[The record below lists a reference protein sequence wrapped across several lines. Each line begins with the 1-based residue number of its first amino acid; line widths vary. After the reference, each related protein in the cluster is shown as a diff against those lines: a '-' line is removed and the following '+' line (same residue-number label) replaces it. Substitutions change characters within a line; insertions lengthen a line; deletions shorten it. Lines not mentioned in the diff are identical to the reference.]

1 MSLRWWRF
9 ARDCVLADLRE
20 QRRWHRW
27 ELVRPFL
34 EQRREYLALW
44 RAYLQGTSPAPADR
58 ARLLELEQ
66 RLRLQDIL
74 LFRGL
79 AGRTGPDQAT
89 VPSPNRPAAARAAAV
104 PRSASMS
111 ELLAFNDD
119 RPLANSTSETE
130 LARHRL
136 SNDGLDMHGSEG
148 IGERRGS
155 WLAWLWRSSHQPAE
169 VEAAAGSE
177 PGPAEPV
184 DGAGGY
190 APLRFT
196 RAQLQYLHRWVY
208 PEVEDSEP
216 QGASSSLVD
225 VQGRLCIGGLRVELR
240 CAAPEADREAVPLA
254 VVQLVELSLLS
265 TQELTGRTKAELSV
279 ESLTVCDASGPDGLP
294 AELLAP
300 LVASSGPTQQAL
312 RVLQEAWPA
321 SSCTWPE
328 RGSWNPES
336 EAGSRVSIWLAPC
349 RVSLEPSCGQ
359 LARFFCKPASMP
371 TAPPAAS
378 AVVKLFMHETVV
390 ALPFL
395 GPGGSKH
402 SLELCIASAELE
414 EDPSGRLQ
422 QRGAHA
428 RAANQAA
435 LQAGSTPFEAVH
447 RRLTVHDMSLRFCTG
462 ATGAVD
468 LMPPH
473 SFTATLSELVTDGVS
488 RNTVHCQFAEV
499 TILLHQTQLDHMV
512 CLANSLGQAHDAGVF
527 DLGTQAPAQRVGPT
541 FLMEAWLGA
550 ELVRLQLGCEDHAV
564 DFEAQQ
570 PRLKAKFFTGTL
582 QMQSDLETFRVTL
595 QHLLPGALGAQV
607 LGHLFVR
614 GLSVQHDSNALA
626 SSELTRVQLNY
637 AEICVAPASEHGSS
651 GSLEGHL
658 LTSTSPTVTASSRS
672 QPAAIFAMSATE
684 TNSAAVS
691 LWFKHDPSLED
702 VALSVEV
709 CTLQLHESGLVSTAI
724 AAVNTLQA
732 AVTQWWSSMIASAPR
747 APESGVPACQQPV
760 PIALR
765 CDGRAFVLE
774 FPSLAPTPFMDA
786 SGVSLS
792 MLSDS
797 AGSVDGEL
805 QIEALSLLKSTD
817 QLPLLLSPCWVALTC
832 SRHGDAEGLCV
843 KLKAGPIHAAFLYS
857 HIALLSAAQ
866 QLLLALA
873 PEPAPSSEG
882 TIALPVSRVDIVLPS
897 AEVAFATNYD
907 ERRRS
912 TASPEQVQTRQ
923 HRIAVA
929 VVDVHASFSARSPN
943 EQSAAC
949 RFQSFTLRQVMEAP
963 ESAECDSSDETL
975 LQVCGAGA
983 DQSAVLLEVE
993 VLRSGLLAQAVVP
1006 CLRVHLSASSATAA
1020 TCVVLQRVAG
1030 DLPAIEPSD
1039 VPFVLDVRL
1048 EDIDAV
1054 IEGSG
1059 TSATPSLHL
1068 RSATSL
1074 RAACSGGVTQPFRQ
1088 QVSAQVPMLLVEF
1101 LRGGKMP
1108 PAVLLAPCSAVLRVR
1123 LGSHGRA
1130 SLQCS
1135 DLQVHLAYTQLRAL
1149 LALAESMMS
1158 MLSRSDVADDATPV
1172 LQPPLHGLLPSTP
1185 SQRPGSSA
1193 SSEASGP
1200 SEYFDA
1206 QEHLEGD
1213 AELTAVQEGSVV
1225 APVQPLETRL
1235 EIYQGTCTATF
1246 IDDCGRVATPLFQLV
1261 LSPSTCHGALSDDH
1275 LRLHAMLGI
1284 SFYHYS
1290 RRHHQAGPQGWEPVL
1305 EPCTCSVDLG
1315 LGSALRSVE
1324 VASHG
1329 GVELNVLPSMLGSL
1343 SSLHHRLVADSDSTD
1358 DGRQSMLQ
1366 DAFAPG
1372 TLLRNDTGVPFSFW
1386 LQAGDLPSELAP
1398 SAEVLV
1404 PDEPGGSHPGQ
1415 RNCLHVLFGGFQK
1428 LDLHAPYR
1436 DRYRLWPAGLSGQS
1450 PHIVYVLVHSRSVDG
1465 VEHVTVHSP
1474 FTLLNATAE
1483 PLGVRLRMR
1492 DSDETQSMILKPGA
1506 REPVPIGFQSGWVE
1520 AELPP
1525 CETSVPDNHAS
1536 VHDPAAQ
1543 LELTVASLQTLRGRG
1558 GVMQLRSHHDPRCCY
1573 SLLTELPKQAP
1584 QCWLISVYAPLV
1596 LHNSLLCGLE
1606 YELSDCASSHN
1617 SEPVQASASQRGRL
1631 VRSSSLPIFCSSAWG
1646 VQGPHECYLRLR
1658 CEDFSWSKPVQ
1669 LSLAR
1674 ESDDAVESRHEL
1686 EIRCPA
1692 SHGTVR
1698 AGVDQDREATAAV
1711 LRLHVVRRAT
1721 GVIAEVCGGVWVQN
1735 ECHLSLHY
1743 ELNNDASTAAVLQ
1756 PTASTTVAQNS
1767 IAAHCAAAPLQGTG
1781 YGLPDVRLRATAAE
1795 GTRRAKG
1802 AGGSSAFLS
1811 LSDLLQLGDQSE
1823 EVRIGL
1829 PLPQQVGGSA
1839 EESRWLDLGA
1849 KLVPLEHKFGRSLLL
1864 TIAPRY
1870 VLLNRTAKPLLFR
1883 QHGHAGYVEL
1893 APFATERRLVP
1904 IHWHDSQRPRYI
1916 CFRRLE
1922 RGEEWSG
1929 RVPFESSGVGPLAG
1943 GAELSIRLRNLE
1955 TGASEFPRL
1964 SLHQLPGRPTFVLQV
1979 LDELA
1984 GSAPITVTNETKHE
1998 LRFKQAGVSLVCVVP
2013 AGAAYPYAWDAPA
2026 GRQRLHLTLVGC
2038 GVRFSC
2044 STAPSR
2050 ASRPLFGGFLGRRL
2064 FELCVSSEGACTQIR
2079 VQEVAT
2085 NSAPKL
2091 PMGIMAAVAPLQES
2105 VITAAKEDLPFQV
2118 LVQLPTIGI
2127 TLLDS
2132 RPRELLYLSLH
2143 GLRLAL
2149 QKQAGETGQR
2159 SAALAIASAQLDC
2172 QLPRRATHEE
2182 VLLRSG
2188 AATRRDAVSMEM
2200 TLSESDTLTLLHHAN
2215 ATLQEVTLRIDE
2227 EALHAALAAIQPA
2240 LANTSSSK
2248 PAQAGSL
2255 TVFEELQQRNMLQD
2269 SGAAATRLFV
2279 RHFKL
2284 HAVNLKLSLQR
2295 ADAPDWDGLPAP
2307 VDAPDHGGDMHHDAH
2322 VFGWLRWLGV
2332 TLMSLDEMPM
2342 RLPEITLQQVLLPS
2356 GGLMQELQQRYGR
2369 ALWQQAYKVLP
2380 SSALLG
2386 DPYGT
2391 LRRLRKGW
2399 LQYWQELS
2407 RASWRELPVVS
2418 ARGGVHLLSL
2428 ALSSVLHATGT
2439 STLALYNSLT
2449 ALLVQEGH
2457 FTADVS
2463 LVEGLLC
2470 GLGGLARETARGVE
2484 WLASGGK
2491 LHRLPLVF
2499 EGPALMLLV
2508 PVGLTR
2514 GVQRLLL
2521 LLAVGSLSFTRS
2533 TVEASRTLLR
2543 GQGEVAERPGRA
2555 RAPRELAPH
2564 QLLSPLSHPDGPSVL
2579 ASLPERVSGRDAP
2592 LLYAVPM
2599 HAPRGMLLVTATS
2612 VIAVCTQTGAV
2623 YWVLALEDLLLVQR
2637 QDALLRLL
2645 CLSADARVA
2654 PANPVAAHA
2663 TAAAATL
2670 LHHVGMVSAA
2680 HATRVHEMLGVASL
2694 NARGLA
2700 CAPPNRNPLFR
2711 TILLGPG
2718 QSARP
2723 SAEPA
2728 VGGSPPSAGERAP
2741 PSTPNPPSGLFASFG
2756 ERSILA
2762 RSSPAHAAFPR
2773 IAEPLPLR
2781 RRLLQ

>member
-1 MSLRWWRF
+1 
-9 ARDCVLADLRE
+9 
-20 QRRWHRW
+20 
-27 ELVRPFL
+27 
-34 EQRREYLALW
+34 
-44 RAYLQGTSPAPADR
+44 
-58 ARLLELEQ
+58 
-66 RLRLQDIL
+66 
-74 LFRGL
+74 
-79 AGRTGPDQAT
+79 
-89 VPSPNRPAAARAAAV
+89 
-104 PRSASMS
+104 MS
-111 ELLAFNDD
+111 ELLAFHDD

-130 LARHRL
+130 LARHNL
-136 SNDGLDMHGSEG
+136 SDDGLEVHGGAG
-148 IGERRGS
+148 IGERKGS

-169 VEAAAGSE
+169 AEAAAGSE
-177 PGPAEPV
+177 LGPAEPV

-216 QGASSSLVD
+216 QGASSALVD
-225 VQGRLCIGGLRVELR
+225 VQGRLRIRGLRVELR
-240 CAAPEADREAVPLA
+240 CAAPEADRGAVPLA

-265 TQELTGRTKAELSV
+265 TQELTGRTRAELSV
-279 ESLTVCDASGPDGLP
+279 ESLTVCEASGPDGLS

-300 LVASSGPTQQAL
+300 LGASAGPTQQAL
-312 RVLQEAWPA
+312 LHVLQEAWPA

-328 RGSWNPES
+328 GGSWNPES
-336 EAGSRVSIWLAPC
+336 EAGSRISISLAPC
-349 RVSLEPSCGQ
+349 RVSLEPSYGQ

-378 AVVKLFMHETVV
+378 AVVKLFLQETVV

-402 SLELCIASAELE
+402 SLELCIASTELE
-414 EDPSGRLQ
+414 EDPTGRLQ
-422 QRGAHA
+422 QRGPHA
-428 RAANQAA
+428 RAANQVASP
-435 LQAGSTPFEAVH
+435 AGSTPFEAVH

-462 ATGAVD
+462 ATDVVD
-468 LMPPH
+468 LMLPH

-512 CLANSLGQAHDAGVF
+512 CLANSLAQAHEAGMF
-527 DLGTQAPAQRVGPT
+527 DLGTQAPAHHVGPT
-541 FLMEAWLGA
+541 FLIEAWLGA
-550 ELVRLQLGCEDHAV
+550 ALVRLQLGSEDHTAV
-564 DFEAQQ
+564 FEAQQ
-570 PRLKAKFFTGTL
+570 PRLKAKFFTGNL
-582 QMQSDLETFRVTL
+582 QMQSDLETFRATL
-595 QHLLPGALGAQV
+595 QRLPPGALGAQV

-614 GLSVQHDSNALA
+614 GLSVQHDSNAPA
-626 SSELTRVQLNY
+626 SSELTRAQLNY
-637 AEICVAPASEHGSS
+637 AEVCVAPVSEHGSS

-658 LTSTSPTVTASSRS
+658 LTSASPADASSQS

-684 TNSAAVS
+684 TSSAAVS

-709 CTLQLHESGLVSTAI
+709 CTLQLHETGPVSTVI
-724 AAVNTLQA
+724 AAVNALQA
-732 AVTQWWSSMIASAPR
+732 VVLQWWSSMIASAPR
-747 APESGVPACQQPV
+747 APESGVPARQQPV
-760 PIALR
+760 PLALR

-792 MLSDS
+792 MLSDG
-797 AGSVDGEL
+797 AGSADGEL
-805 QIEALSLLKSTD
+805 QIEALSLLKPTD
-817 QLPLLLSPCWVALTC
+817 PLPLLLSPCWVALTC

-843 KLKAGPIHAAFLYS
+843 KLKAGPIHVAFLHS
-857 HIALLSAAQ
+857 HIAVLSAAQ
-866 QLLLALA
+866 QLLFALA

-882 TIALPVSRVDIVLPS
+882 AVALTVSRVEIELPS
-897 AEVAFATNYD
+897 AEVAFAINHGE
-907 ERRRS
+907 ERS
-912 TASPEQVQTRQ
+912 AASPEQVQTRQ
-923 HRIAVA
+923 HRIVVA
-929 VVDVHASFSARSPN
+929 VVDLHATFSARSPN

-949 RFQSFTLRQVMEAP
+949 RFQSFTLRQGVEAP
-963 ESAECDSSDETL
+963 ESAGCESSDETL
-975 LQVCGAGA
+975 LHVCGAGA
-983 DQSAVLLEVE
+983 DQSTVLLEVE
-993 VLRSGLLAQAVVP
+993 VLRNGMLAQAVVP
-1006 CLRVHLSASSATAA
+1006 CLHVHLSASSATAA
-1020 TCVVLQRVAG
+1020 TLTLLQRVAR

-1054 IEGSG
+1054 VKGSG
-1059 TSATPSLHL
+1059 TSATPSLRL
-1068 RSATSL
+1068 RSAMSL
-1074 RAACSGGVTQPFRQ
+1074 RAACSGGVSQPFRQ
-1088 QVSAQVPMLLVEF
+1088 QVSVQVPMLLVEF
-1101 LRGGKMP
+1101 LPDRKMP

-1123 LGSHGRA
+1123 VGSHGRVA
-1130 SLQCS
+1130 LQCS
-1135 DLQVHLAYTQLRAL
+1135 DLQVHLSYTQLRAV
-1149 LALAESMMS
+1149 LALTESMMS
-1158 MLSRSDVADDATPV
+1158 LLSRSDVADDATPV
-1172 LQPPLHGLLPSTP
+1172 LPPSLHGLQPFSP

-1193 SSEASGP
+1193 SSEVSDP

-1206 QEHLEGD
+1206 QEHLDSE
-1213 AELTAVQEGSVV
+1213 AEHTTVPEGSMV

-1235 EIYQGTCTATF
+1235 EVYQGTCTATF

-1261 LSPSTCHGALSDDH
+1261 LAPSTCHGDLSDGN

-1284 SFYHYS
+1284 SLYHYS

-1315 LGSALRSVE
+1315 LGTAHRSVE

-1358 DGRQSMLQ
+1358 DGRRRMLQ

-1372 TLLRNDTGVPFSFW
+1372 ILLRNETGVPFSFW

-1398 SAEVLV
+1398 SAEVLI
-1404 PDEPGGSHPGQ
+1404 PDEPGGSQQGQ
-1415 RNCLHVLFGGFQK
+1415 KNCLHALFDGFQQ

-1450 PHIVYVLVHSRSVDG
+1450 PNIVYVLVHSRSVDG
-1465 VEHVTVHSP
+1465 TEHVTVHSP

-1483 PLGVRLRMR
+1483 PLGVRLRKR
-1492 DSDETQSMILKPGA
+1492 ESDETQSIVLKPGA
-1506 REPVPIGFQSGWVE
+1506 REPVPIGYQSGWVE

-1525 CETSVPDNHAS
+1525 CESCVSDNHAS
-1536 VHDPAAQ
+1536 AHDPAAQ

-1573 SLLTELPKQAP
+1573 SLLTELPQQAP

-1617 SEPVQASASQRGRL
+1617 PEPATASASQRGRL
-1631 VRSSSLPIFCSSAWG
+1631 VRSSSLPIFCSSAWS
-1646 VQGPHECYLRLR
+1646 VQGPPECYLRLR
-1658 CEDFSWSKPVQ
+1658 CEGFSWSKPVQ

-1674 ESDDAVESRHEL
+1674 ECDDAVETRHEL

-1692 SHGTVR
+1692 SHGTAR

-1711 LRLHVVRRAT
+1711 LRLHVVHRVT
-1721 GVIAEVCGGVWVQN
+1721 GVVAEVCGGVWVQN
-1735 ECHLSLHY
+1735 ECHLPLHY

-1756 PTASTTVAQNS
+1756 PTASTTVAHNS
-1767 IAAHCAAAPLQGTG
+1767 ITAAPLQGTG
-1781 YGLPDVRLRATAAE
+1781 YGLPDVRLRTTAAE
-1795 GTRRAKG
+1795 GARRAKG
-1802 AGGSSAFLS
+1802 VGGSSAFLS

-1829 PLPQQVGGSA
+1829 PLSQQVGGSA
-1839 EESRWLDLGA
+1839 QESRWLDLGA

-1883 QHGHAGYVEL
+1883 QQGHAEYVEL
-1893 APFATERRLVP
+1893 APFATERHLVP

-1929 RVPFESSGVGPLAG
+1929 RVPFESSGAGPLAG

-2026 GRQRLHLTLVGC
+2026 GRQRMHLTLVGC

-2050 ASRPLFGGFLGRRL
+2050 VSRPLFGAFLGRRL
-2064 FELCVSSEGACTQIR
+2064 FELCVASEGACTQIR

-2085 NSAPKL
+2085 TSAPKL

-2105 VITAAKEDLPFQV
+2105 AITAAKEDPPFQI

-2159 SAALAIASAQLDC
+2159 SIALAIASAQLDC

-2188 AATRRDAVSMEM
+2188 ASARRDAISMEM

-2227 EALHAALAAIQPA
+2227 EALHAAVAAIQPA
-2240 LANTSSSK
+2240 FANASSSK

-2269 SGAAATRLFV
+2269 SETAATRLFV

-2295 ADAPDWDGLPAP
+2295 ATAPDSDGLPAAAGPP
-2307 VDAPDHGGDMHHDAH
+2307 VDAPDHGGDMHHDAL

-2342 RLPEITLQQVLLPS
+2342 RLPEVTLQQVLLPS

-2380 SSALLG
+2380 SAALLG

-2418 ARGGVHLLSL
+2418 VRGGVHLLSL
-2428 ALSSVLHATGT
+2428 ALSNVLHATGT

-2449 ALLVQEGH
+2449 ALLVQEGR

-2491 LHRLPLVF
+2491 LHRLPLVL

-2533 TVEASRTLLR
+2533 TVEASRSLLR
-2543 GQGEVAERPGRA
+2543 GQGEVAQRPGRA

-2579 ASLPERVSGRDAP
+2579 ASLLERVSGRDAP

-2612 VIAVCTQTGAV
+2612 VIAACTQTGAV

-2645 CLSADARVA
+2645 CLSAEARVA
-2654 PANPVAAHA
+2654 PLNPVAAHA
-2663 TAAAATL
+2663 AAPAATL

-2700 CAPPNRNPLFR
+2700 CAPPNRTPLFR
-2711 TILLGPG
+2711 TIVLGPG
-2718 QSARP
+2718 PSARP
-2723 SAEPA
+2723 SSEPT
-2728 VGGSPPSAGERAP
+2728 VSGSPPSAGGRPQRPERGP

-2762 RSSPAHAAFPR
+2762 RGSPAHAAFPR
-2773 IAEPLPLR
+2773 IAEPFSQSPRVR
-2781 RRLLQ
+2781 RRL